1 MKILIAEDDFLSRN
15 ILVSALKSQG
25 HEIYEAP
32 NGQEALDILRE
43 KDSPQLAILDW
54 MMPELDGLDVVR
66 SVRESRGGE
75 NKYFI
80 IITSKGNKEDVI
92 TGLDSGANDYLV
104 KPVDIGE
111 LRARIRVAERMVEL
125 QDALEDKV
133 IKLENA
139 LEHIQTLEGILPIC
153 SYCKKIRNDSGYW
166 DQLEIFISEH
176 SDAKFSHSICPNCMQ
191 KEFPDYYEKYR
202 EDEEKKRKE
211 NETSGS

>member
-15 ILVSALKSQG
+15 ILVSALRSQG
-25 HEIYEAP
+25 HEIVEAS
-32 NGQEALDILRE
+32 NGEEALRVLRE
-43 KDSPQLAILDW
+43 KEAPSLAILDW

-66 SVRESRGGE
+66 AVRESRGGE

-80 IITSKGNKEDVI
+80 IVTSKGNKEDVI

-139 LEHIQTLEGILPIC
+139 LEHIKTLEGVLPIC

-166 DQLEIFISEH
+166 DQLEIFISDH
-176 SDAKFSHSICPNCMQ
+176 SDAKFSHSICPSCM
-191 KEFPDYYEKYR
+191 KEEFPDYYEKYR
-202 EDEEKKRKE
+202 EEEEKKKREKKQSE
-211 NETSGS
+211 S